1 LFARSNADTTPEQ
14 SQVITRREFAKK
26 VAATSVALSSPATL
40 VHALGQNK
48 HGQTEKPEGQKA
60 ALPEWGNHIDPDW
73 VKETLIGGLLDHW
86 LKASV
91 MSNGF
96 IQENLDRDWKPW
108 GTLREASLN
117 GQGRQLYC
125 MARGYELTRRQDYL
139 DAVEKCADFLLK
151 MRDPEY
157 GGFFNRTTPELKVI
171 DDRKT
176 DFTSFAIFPLA
187 HIARITGEGN
197 HAQEAMKA
205 WQEVSTKMRAG
216 EFFNGSMKRDFSG
229 SAPSPYAGVAGNNVP
244 PAAARNN
251 HRLSEH
257 MFEALLAL
265 YQATKDRSVW
275 QEIERQV
282 ALMIR
287 LFDRQ
292 GGFLPENY
300 DQDGKAIPTTNFNV
314 GHLFEWAALF
324 SQAVELGAD
333 PKLIELGSRN
343 IDMGIKI
350 GVDPGTGGTWTSA
363 TAQGGT
369 PPRKNMLWWP
379 ECETIKATARYAIKH
394 GRSDLWPVFDRC
406 LEFVRTNFF
415 DRTYGGWYETVIPG
429 EPRENLGPRAY
440 IKGAVDG
447 PEWGSYHQTAC
458 FTDLLHVTGNL

>member
-1 LFARSNADTTPEQ
+1 M
-14 SQVITRREFAKK
+14 ITRRKFAKLIA
-26 VAATSVALSSPATL
+26 VSGIASTTSGRFATALAQSGPANSAEQKDTASS
-40 VHALGQNK
+40 Q
-48 HGQTEKPEGQKA
+48 
-60 ALPEWGNHIDPDW
+60 PEWMNHIDPDW
-73 VKETLIGGLLDHW
+73 VQETLVSGLLDYW
-86 LKASV
+86 LKGSV
-91 MSNGF
+91 EPNGF

-108 GTLREASLN
+108 GTQREASLN
-117 GQGRQLYC
+117 GQGRQLSC
-125 MARGYELTRRQDYL
+125 MARGYELTHRQDYL
-139 DAVEKCADFLLK
+139 EAVHKCADFLLK

-171 DDRKT
+171 DDKKT

-187 HIARITGEGN
+187 HIARITGEKMY
-197 HAQEAMKA
+197 AQEAMKA

-216 EFFNGSMKRDFSG
+216 DFFNGSMTRDYSG
-229 SAPSPYAGVAGNNVP
+229 SAPSSFGASANAANTAQ
-244 PAAARNN
+244 AAARRNT

-265 YQATKDRSVW
+265 YQTTKDQTVW

-282 ALMIR
+282 ALMIK
-287 LFDRQ
+287 LFNRQ
-292 GGFLPENY
+292 DGFLPETY
-300 DQDGKAIPTTNFNV
+300 DLEGNAIPTTNFNV

-333 PKLIELGSRN
+333 SKLIELGSRN

-350 GVDPGTGGTWTSA
+350 GIDKNTGGTWTSA

-369 PPRKNMLWWP
+369 PARKNMLWWP
-379 ECETIKATARYAIKH
+379 NCETIKATARYAIRH

-406 LEFVRTNFF
+406 LEFVRTNYF
-415 DRTYGGWYETVIPG
+415 DRKHGGWFETVVPG
-429 EPRENLGPRAY
+429 QSRESLGARAY

-458 FTDLLHVTGNL
+458 FTDLLHVTRG

>member
-1 LFARSNADTTPEQ
+1 M
-14 SQVITRREFAKK
+14 ITRREFTRKA
-26 VAATSVALSSPATL
+26 AATSITLSSSAGL
-40 VHALGQNK
+40 LDALGQNRQDRS
-48 HGQTEKPEGQKA
+48 GKPEGQKA
-60 ALPEWGNHIDPDW
+60 TLPEWSNHIDPTW
-73 VKETLIGGLLDHW
+73 VRETLIGGLLDHW
-86 LKASV
+86 LRASV
-91 MSNGF
+91 MPNGF
-96 IQENLDRDWKPW
+96 IQENLDRDWTPW
-108 GTLREASLN
+108 GTQREASLN

-125 MARGYELTRRQDYL
+125 MARGYEMTRRQDYL
-139 DAVEKCADFLLK
+139 DAVHKCADFLLK

-157 GGFFNRTTPELKVI
+157 GGFFNRTSPDLKVI
-171 DDRKT
+171 DDKKT

-187 HIARITGEGN
+187 HIARITGEEIY
-197 HAQEAMKA
+197 AQEAMKA
-205 WQEVSTKMRAG
+205 WREVSSKMRAG
-216 EFFNGSMKRDFSG
+216 DFFNGSMKRDFSG
-229 SAPSPYAGVAGNNVP
+229 TAPSPYGGAARSGNNAP
-244 PAAARNN
+244 GAAVSNN

-265 YQATKDRSVW
+265 YQTTKDRSVW

-287 LFDRQ
+287 LFNRED
-292 GGFLPENY
+292 GFLPETY
-300 DQDGKAIPTTNFNV
+300 TQDGKAIPTTNFNV

-350 GVDPGTGGTWTSA
+350 GVDQGTGGTWTSA

-379 ECETIKATARYAIKH
+379 ECETIKATARYAIRH
-394 GRSDLWPVFDRC
+394 GRSDLWPTFDRC

-415 DRTYGGWYETVIPG
+415 DRTKGGWFETVVPG
-429 EPRENLGPRAY
+429 EPRENLGARAY

-447 PEWGSYHQTAC
+447 PEWGSYHQTAA
-458 FTDLLHVTGNL
+458 FTDLLHVTGTL